1 MRSKSSD
8 TRSGRSRKA
17 HAGALALSILLV
29 LGVPGTPSR
38 GDPVV
43 TSEATPIGGGLISHA
58 VAIDFQDGLSR
69 SGFVEISF
77 SGNFDVLQSQLE
89 VGDWPDL
96 LVADPGEND
105 PSVYELRGGTGGG
118 SNVDMVPV
126 ATLVLPTGEGFAYS
140 AVISRNGRNFSV
152 VPEPLASA
160 STAAAFLS
168 LAALRRRLR

>member
-1 MRSKSSD
+1 MRSQSSD
-8 TRSGRSRKA
+8 TRNGRSRKA

-29 LGVPGTPSR
+29 LGVLGTPAR

-77 SGNFDVLQSQLE
+77 SGNFDVLSQLG

-96 LVADPGEND
+96 QVADPGEND

-118 SNVDMVPV
+118 SNVDRVPV
-126 ATLVLPTGEGFAYS
+126 ATLVLPAGEGFAYS

-160 STAAAFLS
+160 SAAAAFLS